1 MTLFLRACAADHA
14 GHSRCH
20 PALWLPLTGLIL
32 LLLLTAG
39 SGCQRGAE
47 KPGAAAA
54 GDSLA
59 AADSSDSTAKGDR
72 RGFLSF
78 FSRRNEEAEKEPPP
92 VPVELAGVV
101 RRDLSDRFST
111 TATLEAEK
119 EAQVVA
125 KTAGQVMRLL
135 VEEGDQVTAGQEL
148 LRLDDREARVRLEQA
163 GVKAA
168 NARREFERM
177 EAMWKKGHASDREM
191 ADLRYQHEAAAA
203 ELELAGLRLAYTR
216 VVAPFAGVIIE
227 RHIDRGENAVIGTPL
242 VGIADRE
249 PLLARV
255 HMPEGQ
261 VSRVEVGQEALVI
274 PDAAPAELLRGSVT
288 MISPRVDP
296 RTGTVKVTVELA
308 ESSPVA
314 RPGSFVRVHIVT
326 DTHPGALAIPKR
338 ALVSEG
344 GEEVVFRAEGDSVVK
359 VTVTTGFDEGDMI
372 EVVSGLGVG
381 DRVVRVGQGALK
393 PGSRISAV
401 AEADS
406 KFAQGGAEAAAESSG
421 VESTAASLH

>member
-1 MTLFLRACAADHA
+1 
-14 GHSRCH
+14 
-20 PALWLPLTGLIL
+20 
-32 LLLLTAG
+32 
-39 SGCQRGAE
+39 
-47 KPGAAAA
+47 
-54 GDSLA
+54 
-59 AADSSDSTAKGDR
+59 
-72 RGFLSF
+72 
-78 FSRRNEEAEKEPPP
+78 
-92 VPVELAGVV
+92 
-101 RRDLSDRFST
+101 
-111 TATLEAEK
+111 
-119 EAQVVA
+119 
-125 KTAGQVMRLL
+125 
-135 VEEGDQVTAGQEL
+135 
-148 LRLDDREARVRLEQA
+148 
-163 GVKAA
+163 
-168 NARREFERM
+168 
-177 EAMWKKGHASDREM
+177 
-191 ADLRYQHEAAAA
+191 
-203 ELELAGLRLAYTR
+203 
-216 VVAPFAGVIIE
+216 
-227 RHIDRGENAVIGTPL
+227 
-242 VGIADRE
+242 
-249 PLLARV
+249 
-255 HMPEGQ
+255 MPEGQ